1 MAEAILDGPRL
12 RTEEMVLNMGPH
24 HPSTHGVLRFVL
36 TTDGEVVTRCVPD
49 VGYLHRSIEKIAE
62 LVPYSG
68 FMPYTDRVDY
78 VAAMNCNVGYAMT
91 VEKLLGLEVP
101 ERAEFLR
108 VVVGELNRISSHL
121 VAVGA
126 MPTDWRAATPFV
138 HALRERETIN
148 DLFEMLC
155 GARLTYNYVRIG
167 GVSFD
172 LPPGFTE
179 KTAAFLDHFESMM
192 RSEFDPLISQNLIY
206 RRRLAGVAPISAAT
220 AIAYGLSG
228 PNLRA
233 SGLDW
238 DLRRDEP
245 YSIYPK
251 LEFDVVVGTG
261 EVGVLGDCFDRYA
274 VRVGEM
280 LQSVRIVRQCLE
292 RMPDGPVMAKVPRTI
307 KPPTGEA
314 FVRTEAPRGELGYF
328 LVADGSDRAYRC
340 KIRTGSFAS
349 MSILEALSPGWMIAD
364 LVAIIAAFDVVA
376 PEIDR

>member
-1 MAEAILDGPRL
+1 MADARADTPRL
-12 RTEEMVLNMGPH
+12 RTEEMVVNMGPH

-36 TTDGEVVTRCVPD
+36 TTDGEIVTRCLPD

-62 LVPYSG
+62 LVPYPA

-78 VAAMNCNVGYAMT
+78 VAAMNCNVGYAMA
-91 VEKLLGLEVP
+91 VERLLGLEVP
-101 ERAEFLR
+101 ERAEYLR
-108 VVVGELNRISSHL
+108 VIVSELNRISSHL

-126 MPTDWRAATPFV
+126 MPMDLGASTPFM
-138 HALRERETIN
+138 HAIRERETVN
-148 DLFEMLC
+148 DLFEALC

-172 LPPGFTE
+172 LPPGFVERT
-179 KTAAFLDHFESMM
+179 TSFLDHFEKTIH
-192 RSEFDPLISQNLIY
+192 EEYDPLISDNLIF
-206 RRRLAGVAPISAAT
+206 RKRLARVAPISEQA

-245 YSIYPK
+245 YSVYPK
-251 LEFDVVVGTG
+251 LDFDVVVGKG
-261 EVGVLGDCFDRYA
+261 ECGVLGDCFDRYV
-274 VRVGEM
+274 VRIGEM
-280 LQSVRIVRQCLE
+280 LESARIVRQCLAQL
-292 RMPDGPVMAKVPRTI
+292 PDGPVMAKVPRTI
-307 KPPTGEA
+307 KPPAGEA

-328 LVADGSDRAYRC
+328 VVSDGSDRAYRC
-340 KIRTGSFAS
+340 KIRTGSFAA